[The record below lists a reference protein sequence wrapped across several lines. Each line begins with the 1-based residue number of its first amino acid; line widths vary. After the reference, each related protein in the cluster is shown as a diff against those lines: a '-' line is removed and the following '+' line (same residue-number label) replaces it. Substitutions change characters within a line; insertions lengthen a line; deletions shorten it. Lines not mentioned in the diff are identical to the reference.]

1 MHSLSLISRLRKT
14 ITLLRSGYREL
25 TESIFRTMVQ
35 AQRDKSNRVFQDRAK
50 RGGDTI
56 PLSAGKL
63 ASCQCSQAQLQSPQ
77 FQEWAV
83 RMSEKQM
90 HFHRKIW
97 EFCFI
102 AQALY
107 ERGLLIPGS
116 RGLAFGVGQEPL
128 PALFAGL
135 GCEIVATDLPTE
147 EANSGGWVET
157 SQHASCLEA
166 LNNRG
171 ICDPDIFPERVS
183 FRFVDMRRLPSDL
196 GIFDFVWS
204 SCSLEHLGTI
214 ALGEDF
220 IIQSLQYLKPG
231 GVSVHTTE
239 YNVLSNIFT
248 HSKGSAVIFRKR
260 DLRRIATRLRQR
272 GCHVDLDFTNGDLP
286 YDFYR
291 PTSIQTRNSPQIVVV
306 TVYCNLIWAHYWN
319 ITKIREIE

>member
-1 MHSLSLISRLRKT
+1 MDSVSLVSRLRKARS
-14 ITLLRSGYREL
+14 LLRSAYRRVA
-25 TESIFRTMVQ
+25 ESIFRTMVQ
-35 AQRDKSNRVFQDRAK
+35 VQRDKSNRQFQHHTG
-50 RGGDTI
+50 RGRDTI
-56 PLSAGKL
+56 PSPAGKL
-63 ASCQCSQAQLQSPQ
+63 ASCQCSQAQLQSPK
-77 FQEWAV
+77 FQEWV
-83 RMSEKQM
+83 IRMSEKPM

-107 ERGLLIPGS
+107 ERDMLIPGS

-128 PALFAGL
+128 PALFASL

-157 SQHASCLEA
+157 SQHAGSLEA

-171 ICDPDIFPERVS
+171 ICDPDIFYERVS
-183 FRFVDMRRLPSDL
+183 FRFIDMRKLPGDL

-239 YNVLSNIFT
+239 YNVLVERF
-248 HSKGSAVIFRKR
+248 HA
-260 DLRRIATRLRQR
+260 
-272 GCHVDLDFTNGDLP
+272 
-286 YDFYR
+286 
-291 PTSIQTRNSPQIVVV
+291 
-306 TVYCNLIWAHYWN
+306 
-319 ITKIREIE
+319 

>member
-1 MHSLSLISRLRKT
+1 MNSLRLISRLRKT
-14 ITLLRSGYREL
+14 KTLFLSGYREL
-25 TESIFRTMVQ
+25 AKSIFKVMVQ
-35 AQRDKSNRVFQDRAK
+35 AQRGKSDRVFQHRAEWG
-50 RGGDTI
+50 RDTV

-83 RMSEKQM
+83 RMSEKRM

-107 ERGLLIPGS
+107 ERGVLIPGS
-116 RGLAFGVGQEPL
+116 RGLGFGVGQEPL
-128 PALFAGL
+128 SALFASL

-147 EANSGGWVET
+147 EADSGQWVET
-157 SQHASCLEA
+157 SQHASSLEA

-171 ICDPDIFPERVS
+171 ICDPDAFPERVS
-183 FRFVDMRRLPSDL
+183 FRFVDMRKLPNDL
-196 GIFDFVWS
+196 GSFDFMWS

-214 ALGEDF
+214 ALGEEF

-231 GVSVHTTE
+231 GVCVHTTE

-248 HSKGSAVIFRKR
+248 LTKGSAVIFRKR
-260 DLRRIATRLRQR
+260 DLRRIANRLRQR
-272 GCHVDLDFTNGDLP
+272 GYHVNLNFTNGDLP
-286 YDFYR
+286 YDFYID
-291 PTSIQTRNSPQIVVV
+291 PPPYKQEIHLKLWLSYYIVTSFGLIV
-306 TVYCNLIWAHYWN
+306 
-319 ITKIREIE
+319 EG